1 MTGYQLNSRS
11 DMFSSA
17 NRLVADRLGER
28 PQKKKKLRSRKP
40 RAQSWN
46 GVNRLLGTSGC
57 ETAGIVLD

>member
-28 PQKKKKLRSRKP
+28 PQKKKKSYVVVSREHNP
-40 RAQSWN
+40 
-46 GVNRLLGTSGC
+46 GT
-57 ETAGIVLD
+57 A